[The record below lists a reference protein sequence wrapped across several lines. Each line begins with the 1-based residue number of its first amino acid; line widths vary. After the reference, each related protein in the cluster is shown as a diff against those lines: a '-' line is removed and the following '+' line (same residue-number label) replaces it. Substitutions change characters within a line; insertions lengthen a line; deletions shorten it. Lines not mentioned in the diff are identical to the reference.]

1 MKNWKKIK
9 VNIEKNC
16 VLALPLGQKK
26 IMPLFIA
33 QM

>member
-16 VLALPLGQKK
+16 VLALQLGQKK
-26 IMPLFIA
+26 NHALFIV